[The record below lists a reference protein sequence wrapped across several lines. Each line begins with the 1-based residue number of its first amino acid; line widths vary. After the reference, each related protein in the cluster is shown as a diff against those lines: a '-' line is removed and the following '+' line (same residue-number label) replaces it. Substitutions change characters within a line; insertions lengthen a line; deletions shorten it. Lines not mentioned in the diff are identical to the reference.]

1 MEKTFVQMMRES
13 LQSAHE
19 TLEGT
24 MQGATEEVLHWQPQG
39 KALPVG
45 AAYAHAVIS
54 EDLMLSGMVRKT
66 KSLLDQG
73 WIEKLGLSHPHPMM
87 DESWEKNFAEWA
99 KTVKMDLPKFKEY
112 AKAVYKQS
120 DEYLGTLTD
129 KDLSE
134 KKVDLSGWGL
144 GEWSLGK
151 FVMRLLMG
159 HMDNLTGEVSAAK
172 GLQGLKGYPF

>member
-1 MEKTFVQMMRES
+1 M
-13 LQSAHE
+13 
-19 TLEGT
+19 
-24 MQGATEEVLHWQPQG
+24 
-39 KALPVG
+39 
-45 AAYAHAVIS
+45 
-54 EDLMLSGMVRKT
+54 
-66 KSLLDQG
+66 DQG